1 MEIINPATEEV
12 IKEIQ
17 GDTSQ
22 TILEKYDQLR
32 LGQVSWANIPLA
44 DRINIIQK
52 FSDLLKTNIDKL
64 ASTLTEEMG
73 KPLSQSLNEIK
84 GARKR
89 IKFFLENSEMW
100 LSTEVVHTEDNLQ
113 EEIKYEPLGVIAN
126 ISAWNYPYLV
136 GVNVFIPA
144 LIGGNAVLYKPSELT
159 ALTGLEIQRLM
170 HEAGIP
176 ENVFQAVIGAKEAGE
191 ALLALPLDGYF
202 FTGSYKTGKYI
213 YEKVAPKMVQC
224 QMELGGK
231 DPLYV
236 TDDVENIH
244 EVAQAAAG
252 GAFYNAGQSCCSVER
267 IYVHEKSVDR
277 FIDAFVKEVESYQI
291 GGPTISDVFIGPLAR
306 EPQLEY
312 LKTQVDEAIEQGA
325 ELKTGG
331 KIADCTGY
339 YFQPTVL
346 SNVTHDM
353 RVMKEESF
361 GPVIGIQSVASD
373 DEAIS
378 LMQDTVYGLTASV
391 YTRNKDRA
399 DSIMKKMKTGS
410 VYWNCCD
417 RVSANLPWSGRGNS
431 GIGSTLSHLGIRAFV
446 QPKAYYFNGP
456 Q

>member
-1 MEIINPATEEV
+1 
-12 IKEIQ
+12 
-17 GDTSQ
+17 
-22 TILEKYDQLR
+22 
-32 LGQVSWANIPLA
+32 
-44 DRINIIQK
+44 
-52 FSDLLKTNIDKL
+52 
-64 ASTLTEEMG
+64 
-73 KPLSQSLNEIK
+73 
-84 GARKR
+84 
-89 IKFFLENSEMW
+89 
-100 LSTEVVHTEDNLQ
+100 
-113 EEIKYEPLGVIAN
+113 
-126 ISAWNYPYLV
+126 
-136 GVNVFIPA
+136 
-144 LIGGNAVLYKPSELT
+144 
-159 ALTGLEIQRLM
+159 
-170 HEAGIP
+170 
-176 ENVFQAVIGAKEAGE
+176 
-191 ALLALPLDGYF
+191 
-202 FTGSYKTGKYI
+202 
-213 YEKVAPKMVQC
+213 MVQC

-291 GGPTISDVFIGPLAR
+291 GGPTISGVFIGPLAR

-361 GPVIGIQSVASD
+361 GPVIGIQSVAND

-446 QPKAYYFNGP
+446 QPKAYHFNGP

>member
-73 KPLSQSLNEIK
+73 KPLAQSLNEIK

-213 YEKVAPKMVQC
+213 YEKVAAKMVQC

-252 GAFYNAGQSCCSVER
+252 GAFYNAGQC
-267 IYVHEKSVDR
+267 
-277 FIDAFVKEVESYQI
+277 
-291 GGPTISDVFIGPLAR
+291 
-306 EPQLEY
+306 
-312 LKTQVDEAIEQGA
+312 
-325 ELKTGG
+325 
-331 KIADCTGY
+331 
-339 YFQPTVL
+339 
-346 SNVTHDM
+346 
-353 RVMKEESF
+353 
-361 GPVIGIQSVASD
+361 
-373 DEAIS
+373 
-378 LMQDTVYGLTASV
+378 
-391 YTRNKDRA
+391 RA
-399 DSIMKKMKTGS
+399 
-410 VYWNCCD
+410 
-417 RVSANLPWSGRGNS
+417 
-431 GIGSTLSHLGIRAFV
+431 HIRS
-446 QPKAYYFNGP
+446 
-456 Q
+456 